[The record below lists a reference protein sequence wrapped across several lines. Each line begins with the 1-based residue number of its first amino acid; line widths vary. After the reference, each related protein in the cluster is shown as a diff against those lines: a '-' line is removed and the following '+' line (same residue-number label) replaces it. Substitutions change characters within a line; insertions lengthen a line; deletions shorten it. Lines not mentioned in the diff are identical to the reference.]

1 MFLKTTNWYW
11 GLSTR
16 PTAPAAASDNF
27 NEFNGWRGTYVPA
40 PGDICDKS
48 TRVKALTII
57 IAQVSGTSSYKHRA
71 VEGIREI
78 RPAANALKTHKS
90 RFKM

>member
-1 MFLKTTNWYW
+1 
-11 GLSTR
+11 
-16 PTAPAAASDNF
+16 
-27 NEFNGWRGTYVPA
+27 VPA

-78 RPAANALKTHKS
+78 RPAANALKTHQTP
-90 RFKM
+90 FKMFLYKTYIKLIIFIV